1 MLFTCLL
8 TYNEMKSARGEI
20 RIVGVFFNRICALRS
35 HVPLRF
41 GSELSSSL
49 GKKGNA
55 ISEGI
60 CDVNEIKTNWLL
72 RRNLAVS
79 RDLIFPE

>member
-1 MLFTCLL
+1 MLSTCLL

-20 RIVGVFFNRICALRS
+20 RVVGFFNRICAMRS

-55 ISEGI
+55 M
-60 CDVNEIKTNWLL
+60 
-72 RRNLAVS
+72 VS
-79 RDLIFPE
+79 

>member
-1 MLFTCLL
+1 MLSTCLL
-8 TYNEMKSARGEI
+8 TYNEMKSARDEI
-20 RIVGVFFNRICALRS
+20 RVVGFFNRICAMRS

-55 ISEGI
+55 INEGI